1 MSDPIIIGCWRAIR
15 NRPFVVLEAVSS
27 TAGRG
32 THRQAWFILSTKAR
46 VLSRSSSANSGRTK
60 MEARSHVSIQR
71 DPDYQEL
78 VRRRSSLGWTLS
90 LIMLVIYFGF
100 ILLVA
105 YAPKFLGMRLGT
117 GVTTI
122 GIPIGLFVIVSAF
135 VLTGIYV
142 SIANSKYDALIR
154 RIVER

>member
-1 MSDPIIIGCWRAIR
+1 MDAS
-15 NRPFVVLEAVSS
+15 NYEK
-27 TAGRG
+27 
-32 THRQAWFILSTKAR
+32 TK
-46 VLSRSSSANSGRTK
+46 
-60 MEARSHVSIQR
+60 R
-71 DPDYQEL
+71 DPNYQQL
-78 VRRRSSLGWTLS
+78 VRQRSSLGWTLS

-105 YAPKFLGMRLGT
+105 YAPKFLGTPLGT

-142 SIANSKYDALIR
+142 SKANSKYDALIR
-154 RIVER
+154 RIVERS